1 MRGRGHHAANSRTR
15 YSYINNGWTSKVPN
29 ARARRHSPRNGRFG
43 GALISVVVGLYLAF
57 ATLVAAEAA
66 HVLHQR
72 SSHPLSRTYVPFAAA
87 ATPKYLVLMVLDG
100 ARPDYFGV
108 TALPHVDA
116 LVQQGTQFT
125 NAFAGILEAETP
137 TGHTTIAT
145 GSRPTNDG
153 ILGFDWGSST
163 SRYSL
168 FNPDQMGTVEQI
180 IQDSHA
186 PTIAGL
192 YKKKFPEARVVAL
205 SGHKY
210 YAAAPLGGPDA
221 DAIMYYEGDPQGHYV
236 PVAVPGHTPPPGI
249 LDAPGVTMPTTSLK
263 NGQEDS
269 LATNLAITSVKVM
282 HPRLLLINYPE
293 FDWPLGHLD
302 GGMLD
307 RSAVAQDMR
316 NFDAD
321 LARIEDT
328 YRAEGI
334 LDQTLF
340 VVTADHGM
348 MPISRFVPATVL
360 DNALS
365 SAGTTATDAAA
376 NSAEFVWLADPSK
389 AETVAQNIVNA
400 KDVGIQSAYYL
411 SSVGGHP
418 RYVAANRSQ
427 LTDSEELANQYLLS
441 SLMNGHQPDVV
452 VVGKEGSSFS
462 DPKTNWKADH
472 GGPTWQSEHMPL
484 IIAGPGIKAGQVITA
499 PAQLD
504 DIAPTVLEDMGV
516 QPTGM
521 QGSVLT
527 DAFVSPPQQDTKGR
541 EDEISTLTPVV
552 DSLIQQSDAAAT
564 SP

>member
-1 MRGRGHHAANSRTR
+1 MRGRGHHAANRRTR
-15 YSYINNGWTSKVPN
+15 YSYINNGWTSTVPN
-29 ARARRHSPRNGRFG
+29 ARARRHPHRNGRFG
-43 GALISVVVGLYLAF
+43 GALISVVVGVYLAF

-72 SSHPLSRTYVPFAAA
+72 STHPLSQAYVPFASDT
-87 ATPKYLVLMVLDG
+87 TPKYLVLMVLDG

-116 LVQQGTQFT
+116 LVEQGTRFS
-125 NAFAGILEAETP
+125 NAFSGILEAETP
-137 TGHTTIAT
+137 TGHATIAT

-153 ILGFDWGSST
+153 ILGFDWGNDND
-163 SRYSL
+163 RYSL

-192 YKKKFPEARVVAL
+192 YKKKFPDARVVAL

-221 DAIMYYEGDPQGHYV
+221 DAIMYYQGDPQGHYV
-236 PVAVPGHTPPPGI
+236 PVAVPGHTPPPGV
-249 LDAPGVTMPTTSLK
+249 LDAPGVTLPTTHLK
-263 NGQEDS
+263 NGQEDG
-269 LATNLAITSVKVM
+269 LATTLALTAVKQM
-282 HPRLLLINYPE
+282 HPRILLINYPE
-293 FDWPLGHLD
+293 FDWPLGHVD
-302 GGMLD
+302 GGILD
-307 RSAVAQDMR
+307 RSGVATDMK
-316 NFDAD
+316 NFDSD
-321 LARIEDT
+321 LARIENT
-328 YRAEGI
+328 YRSEGI

-340 VVTADHGM
+340 VITADHGM
-348 MPISRFVPATVL
+348 MPITHFVSASVL
-360 DNALS
+360 DNSLS
-365 SAGTTATDAAA
+365 AAGTTAVDAAA
-376 NSAEFVWLADPSK
+376 NSAEYVWLADAAK

-400 KDVGIQSAYYL
+400 NDDGVQSAYYL

-427 LTDSEELANQYLLS
+427 LSDSEETANQYLLG

-452 VVGKEGSSFS
+452 VVGKEGASFS

-472 GGPTWQSEHMPL
+472 GGPTWESEHLPL
-484 IIAGPGIKAGQVITA
+484 IIAGPGIRAGQVITA

-521 QGSVLT
+521 QGNVLT
-527 DAFVSPPQQDTKGR
+527 DAFVNPPARDTQGR
-541 EDEISTLTPVV
+541 AGEISTLTPVV
-552 DSLIQQSDAAAT
+552 DSLIQQSEAAGA
-564 SP
+564 P